1 MGLSKLK
8 KKTVLQLLLF
18 LLGITI
24 IFLTYFSKTIKNQ
37 NEEKSKDI
45 SRIEKF
51 TENENKNIFENLEY
65 KGVDKNGNKFVI
77 SSEYSD
83 FKTENPEIIN
93 MKNLICFFYFKD
105 GTVLEIRS
113 KIGTYNNVTLDMSF
127 AENVNMFY
135 MDRSLF
141 SDKADFKNAENR
153 LDVEGN
159 VKSLGPEGDLIADI
173 LSFDFID
180 KKLKVSMYDDSKVN
194 VKTRLK

>member
-1 MGLSKLK
+1 
-8 KKTVLQLLLF
+8 
-18 LLGITI
+18 
-24 IFLTYFSKTIKNQ
+24 
-37 NEEKSKDI
+37 
-45 SRIEKF
+45 
-51 TENENKNIFENLEY
+51 
-65 KGVDKNGNKFVI
+65 
-77 SSEYSD
+77 
-83 FKTENPEIIN
+83 
-93 MKNLICFFYFKD
+93 
-105 GTVLEIRS
+105 
-113 KIGTYNNVTLDMSF
+113 
-127 AENVNMFY
+127 